1 MSEKY
6 LQTVP
11 AVSGAEAGAGQ
22 DGTFGKGSAGTS
34 SPRGRKPIRW
44 GEGTTTVQ
52 GSCCRVE
59 PPCGAPGEPQRS

>member
-1 MSEKY
+1 MGSQSLPRGTGLGNDGDLMSEKY

-34 SPRGRKPIRW
+34 SPRGRKPIWTETSPR
-44 GEGTTTVQ
+44 
-52 GSCCRVE
+52 
-59 PPCGAPGEPQRS
+59 